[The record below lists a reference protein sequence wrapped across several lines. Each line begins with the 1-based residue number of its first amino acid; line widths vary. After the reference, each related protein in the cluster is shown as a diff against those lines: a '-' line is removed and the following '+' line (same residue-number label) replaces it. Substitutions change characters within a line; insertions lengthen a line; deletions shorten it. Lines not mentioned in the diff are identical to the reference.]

1 MNDLLGKLRKS
12 QQRGSKPRCHWI
24 THGTPAEVSARLTA
38 LACPFAEVAKSDHWM
53 PCGFDKLSE
62 AQFHR
67 VANLLAEDQC
77 RQIRTW
83 WFRIYRGGLQT
94 SPSFDIA
101 STCTVDGTSGLLLV
115 EAKAHV
121 GELTG
126 EERGKPLKLDA
137 SNGGRTNHDHIVQ
150 AIAWANSI
158 FHDATGKTWQLS
170 RDNRYQMS
178 NRFAMACKLTSIGVP
193 VVLVYL
199 GFLNA
204 KDMSL
209 GAERPF
215 ASSDEWRHA
224 VLTHSTAILPTET
237 WDRRWEL
244 HGRTFAPLIRSVE
257 IPVDRPCDL
266 FKTQAGEHSPQSDTA
281 QQVAPATSGLDE
293 AAPDDSKCSLNGK
306 HVLDDNM
313 GAW

>member
-1 MNDLLGKLRKS
+1 VNDLLGKLRKN

-24 THGTPAEVSARLTA
+24 THGTQADVSARLTA
-38 LACPFAEVAKSDHWM
+38 LASPFAEVANSDYWM
-53 PCGFDKLSE
+53 PRGYDKLAE

-67 VANLLAEDQC
+67 VTNLMPEDQC
-77 RQIRTW
+77 RQIQIW
-83 WFRIYRGGLQT
+83 WFRTYRGGHQT

-101 STCTVDGTSGLLLV
+101 STCTVDGTPGLLLV

-126 EERGKPLKLDA
+126 EERGKPLKSDA
-137 SNGGRTNHDHIVQ
+137 SNGERTNHDHMGQ
-150 AIAWANSI
+150 AIAWANPN
-158 FHDATGKTWQLS
+158 FHEATGKTWRLS

-178 NRFAMACKLTSIGVP
+178 NRFAIACKLTSIGVP

-215 ASSDEWRHA
+215 ASSDEWRDA

-244 HGRTFAPLIRSVE
+244 HGLTFAPVIRSVE
-257 IPVDRPCDL
+257 IPVNRPCDL
-266 FKTQAGEHSPQSDTA
+266 FEIQGDGVCSQGITA
-281 QQVAPATSGLDE
+281 QQVVSMTPGLDKV
-293 AAPDDSKCSLNGK
+293 ASDDS
-306 HVLDDNM
+306 
-313 GAW
+313 